1 MTVRDITEIKQSIRS
16 LEQRFAD
23 ISTLLAS
30 LELHA
35 TEQIKEIMKQGEEA
49 SALRKFEIA
58 YTLLTTIEKKDIDGK
73 LAAIREVAGKL

>member
-23 ISTLLAS
+23 IITLLAS
-30 LELHA
+30 IENHASEQTKEL
-35 TEQIKEIMKQGEEA
+35 IRQGEVA
-49 SALRKFEIA
+49 TSLHKFEMA

-73 LAAIREVAGKL
+73 LAAVREVAGKL